1 MSKRNPEHIDVSVH
15 QRLLN
20 LSRERKE
27 DFNLI
32 LTRYAV
38 ERFLY
43 RLSCSQY
50 ADEFVL
56 KGAMLL
62 TVWMGQSHRPT
73 RDLDLLGFGESS
85 EEALRKMFE
94 EICRVEVER
103 DGLVF
108 DPSSIGIEEI
118 RGDQE
123 YSGRRVKL
131 VGRLGNAKTRIQI
144 DVGFG
149 DVVTP
154 KALPVEYPVLLDFPA
169 PRIRAY
175 PMETLIAEK
184 FQAMVALGMANSR
197 MKDYYDIYVLSKT
210 FSFDGYNLVSAITA
224 TFMRRDTPIP
234 SDIPLALSGEFA
246 MSKDKVSQW
255 RAFTDRSGLT
265 DLDVD
270 LAQIIKELRGFL
282 LGPLQAAASGHAFK
296 RQWTDGSWG

>member
-1 MSKRNPEHIDVSVH
+1 MSKRNPERIDVSVH

-32 LTRYAV
+32 LTKYAV

-43 RLSCSQY
+43 RLSCSEH
-50 ADEFVL
+50 AAKFVL

-62 TVWMGQSHRPT
+62 TIWMGESHRPT

-85 EEALRKMFE
+85 EEALRRIFE
-94 EICRVEVER
+94 EICQVEVER
-103 DGLVF
+103 DGLAF

-131 VGRLGNAKTRIQI
+131 IAKLGSARLRVQV

-154 KALPVEYPVLLDFPA
+154 KAEPVEYPVLLDFPA
-169 PRIRAY
+169 PQIRAY
-175 PMETLIAEK
+175 PRETMIAEK
-184 FQAMVALGMANSR
+184 LQSMVVLGMANSR

-210 FSFDGYNLVSAITA
+210 FSFDGHSLVRAINA
-224 TFMRRDTPIP
+224 TFKRRNTPIP
-234 SDIPLALSGEFA
+234 QDIHLALSDEFA
-246 MSKDKVSQW
+246 MNKDKLSQW
-255 RAFTDRSGLT
+255 KGFVNRSGLGGLDA
-265 DLDVD
+265 DLS
-270 LAQIIKELRGFL
+270 QIIKELRGFL
-282 LGPLQAAASGHAFK
+282 LGPLQAAAFEHPFK
-296 RQWTDGSWG
+296 HKWTDSLWE